1 MWSPVYQAG
10 ADVMKRIATP
20 MIGGVITSAILNL
33 LIYPVIYVIWKKRGL
48 PPEPPAARL
57 ELPPQVAQRPSR
69 RRVVA
74 GTVALLVAA
83 AIGAT
88 AYFSWSSGGNNSAK
102 PMMPIAK
109 VTQDGVTVSVLSADG
124 QIYARD
130 NSLEIK
136 FEDQDGHPVNVENVK
151 LNLNMNMPGMEMHSA
166 AKMNVDSKVDSH
178 QAHLTPDM
186 AGDWVADLSYQGPKG
201 PGKLTVPIN
210 VKQ

>member
-1 MWSPVYQAG
+1 
-10 ADVMKRIATP
+10 
-20 MIGGVITSAILNL
+20 
-33 LIYPVIYVIWKKRGL
+33 
-48 PPEPPAARL
+48 
-57 ELPPQVAQRPSR
+57 
-69 RRVVA
+69 
-74 GTVALLVAA
+74 
-83 AIGAT
+83 
-88 AYFSWSSGGNNSAK
+88 
-102 PMMPIAK
+102 MMPVAK

-136 FEDQDGHPVNVENVK
+136 FEDQDGRPVNVENVK

-166 AKMNVDSKVDSH
+166 AKMNVDPKGDSH

-201 PGKLTVPIN
+201 PGKLMVPIN